1 MKFNMTGEKGAKIM
15 LLGEYPSVEANQSGV
30 AWSGTQGR
38 LLDQLLRQAD
48 ISRFECLLGFAA
60 RERPPGGDWRFFF
73 SSKGMT
79 EPKDVLKGWLEEL
92 KQDIQIYNPTVIV
105 ALGALPLWAL
115 TGEWKLSDYRGSLME
130 STLVPGVKVIPTESP
145 YSIQRMWELTFPTM
159 MDLRKAKRQSEFH
172 GLPEDKRIHVA
183 DATIEQFLDY
193 TRFLVESDEVD
204 MIAADTETSRPN
216 NHVNRMGYAHSPDYG
231 MSFPLLNGRTPLLN
245 ENDELR
251 AWEAIARVATCPKK
265 LVYQNAAYDIPVLYR
280 NNGILHNNLYM
291 DTMIAAHVLWPES
304 KRSLGF
310 LASICLDIPAW
321 KHTSG
326 SSPGLYNAQDCTS
339 TIAIA
344 KVLEGELDRFGVRDV
359 FDMEMAQIPLAI
371 YLQLH
376 GMLIDK
382 GVQQELLEEATEK
395 KSSVLADLN
404 TLTGGDVNF
413 NSPAQLQRLLYE
425 RMGLPVQYKRRKRG
439 TDPRKPTTDA
449 EALKKL
455 YRDTNNPVLAQILDY
470 RKWEKLRKNVS
481 NEPSPDSRYHSSYNI
496 CSKTSKVS
504 GKVVM
509 SDEEGGTDTGRWSS
523 SASIILTFGPG
534 NLQNINYWAR
544 RMYIPDPGKVM
555 IQADYIQA
563 EAVVVAYQTN
573 DQNLKKIFRNKEDL
587 HCYTAAMMFGVA
599 PEEVTKDDP
608 RRKIGKMLRHAKNYS
623 AGPGVIAKALG
634 IKMAE
639 AKKLSEMYDGIN
651 PLLHNWHQK
660 IQGELNSTRTLV
672 TPMGR
677 KRRFLDRWGDDLFR
691 SAYAFIPQSTVGDL
705 LNVSMTS
712 LYEDEEAQRRMDILM
727 QLHDA
732 IYIQVDDTPEDVAW
746 GMEKLREHMIREVEV
761 SGDQMI
767 IDVDFS
773 IGPNWG
779 EMADARL
786 SEGVAEVQVKRDGE
800 KVWEAYTCQT
810 TDK

>member
-15 LLGEYPSVEANQSGV
+15 LLGEYPSTEANQSGV

-48 ISRFECLLGFAA
+48 ISRFECLLGFVA

-73 SSKGMT
+73 TGKGMQD
-79 EPKDVLKGWLEEL
+79 PKPILMQWLL
-92 KQDIQIYNPTVIV
+92 DLQRDIAEYKPNVII

-115 TGEWKLSDYRGSLME
+115 TGEWKLSNYRGSLME
-130 STLVPGVKVIPTESP
+130 CSLVAGVKVIPTESP
-145 YSIQRMWELTFPTM
+145 YSVQRMWELTFPVM
-159 MDLRKAKRQSEFH
+159 MDMRKARRQAEFP
-172 GLPEDKRIHVA
+172 GMPEDNRVHVA
-183 DATIEQFLDY
+183 DASVGEFLDY
-193 TRFLVESDEVD
+193 AEFLVNDDEVT
-204 MIAADTETSRPN
+204 MIAADTETSNPN
-216 NHVNRMGYAHSPDYG
+216 NHINRMGYAHSGDFG
-231 MSFPLLNGRTPLLN
+231 MSFPLLNGRMPLCN
-245 ENDELR
+245 ENEELKVWRAIDE
-251 AWEAIARVATCPKK
+251 IARCPKR

-280 NNGILHNNLYM
+280 NNGILHTNLYM

-310 LASICLDIPAW
+310 LASICLDVPAW

-326 SSPGLYNAQDCTS
+326 QSPGLYNAQDCTS
-339 TIAIA
+339 TYAIA
-344 KVLEGELDRFGVRDV
+344 EVLEKEIDRFGVREIYE
-359 FDMEMAQIPLAI
+359 MEMRQIPLAI

-376 GMLIDK
+376 GMRIDK
-382 GVQQELLEEATEK
+382 KVQQELLNEATENK
-395 KSSVLADLN
+395 TNVLAELDAI
-404 TLTGGDVNF
+404 TGGSVNF
-413 NSPAQLQRLLYE
+413 NSPAQLQQLLYE
-425 RMGLPVQYKRRKRG
+425 RMGLPIQYKRRKRG
-439 TDPRKPTTDA
+439 SDPRKPTTDA
-449 EALKKL
+449 EALNKL
-455 YRDTNNPVLAQILDY
+455 FKQTNNPVLKMILDY

-481 NEPSPDSRYHSSYNI
+481 NEPSPDSRYHTSYNI

-523 SASIILTFGPG
+523 SASIIMTYGPG

-544 RMYIPDPGKVM
+544 RMYIPDPGKIM

-587 HCYTAAMMFGVA
+587 HCYTAAMMFGVP

-623 AGPGVIAKALG
+623 AGPGVIAKALE

-639 AKKLSEMYDGIN
+639 AKKLSAMYDGIN
-651 PLLHNWHQK
+651 PLLHNWHMK
-660 IQGELNSTRTLV
+660 IQNELNATRTLV

-691 SAYAFIPQSTVGDL
+691 SAYAFVPQSTVGDL
-705 LNVSMTS
+705 LNLSMTS
-712 LYEDEEAQRRMDILM
+712 LYEDAEAQKHMDIIM

-732 IYIQVDDTPEDVAW
+732 IYIQVDNNPSAIKY
-746 GMEKLREHMIREVEV
+746 GMGKLSEHMLRDVEV
-761 SGDQMI
+761 AGDIMV
-767 IDVDFS
+767 IDIDFS
-773 IGPNWG
+773 IGANWG
-779 EMADARL
+779 QMDDARL
-786 SEGVAEVQVKRDGE
+786 VDGVVEIKGKDGWKE
-800 KVWEAYTCQT
+800 YICQT
-810 TDK
+810 EN